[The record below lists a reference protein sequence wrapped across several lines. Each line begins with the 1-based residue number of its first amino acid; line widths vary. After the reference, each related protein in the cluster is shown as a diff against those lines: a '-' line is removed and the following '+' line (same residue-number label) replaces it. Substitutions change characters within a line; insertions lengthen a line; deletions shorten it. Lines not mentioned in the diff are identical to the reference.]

1 MKANRKGVGWFIS
14 ILEERVRIHVYMFNN
29 GHYYILQLKIKM
41 ELKKNHNKTQEKL
54 YRSKEFACQ
63 LFYGITR

>member
-41 ELKKNHNKTQEKL
+41 EFKI
-54 YRSKEFACQ
+54 
-63 LFYGITR
+63 ITIKHTRRAI

>member
-41 ELKKNHNKTQEKL
+41 ELKK
-54 YRSKEFACQ
+54 
-63 LFYGITR
+63 ITIKHTRRAI